1 MPIRCD
7 ACKITLTGPVP
18 YEQHV
23 AGRPHQ
29 LAQVQQSIYSIA
41 TQIRGLDLGNTQT
54 RRTRPQAT
62 RRPRGGAPAR
72 GGAPRSAAPLPRS
85 APAPAPPRP
94 PPQTNQPQDR
104 GRRDRADDD
113 RQTPEYLVDFGVI
126 SNENSGAIT
135 RDAEVQFT
143 HKQSGGRAGA
153 ESLQVSIRAVKTSRA
168 SSVQGFQ
175 VVKNT
180 YISPGRF
187 RVQIKFSPRNVRRGV
202 HVVRLCMDATGGG
215 QTTTKWHRLQAIVGV
230 PEDHEELKPIA
241 PFRRNKSPDKNDWHR
256 RKMLRGKPPVS
267 TPDFTKLGYYDLPD
281 EVRRQFNI
289 ENNRPGKAALEI
301 HLKSLLPTTLNINTY
316 AQYWT
321 TLLWHEELQAELD
334 LKMYDMERVSVQH
347 VSELDYSLV
356 VPGLSE
362 KRPSV
367 IVTDL
372 VAMKEPGS
380 SRNNLPHGG
389 YVTEVQQSSVI
400 LRMHESFPSV
410 ANQLWDVRFT
420 VNRLLLR
427 RMHDAINKAGPHA
440 RILFPQVSDKVSPS
454 TALGSSP
461 RLDRKVAANYEQS
474 LAVRQILGQAA
485 GDVPFVIFGP
495 PGTGK
500 TTALVE
506 AIHQVL
512 VTKPK
517 SRVLVCAPSNSATD
531 IIAMRLCK
539 MHNPNELLRLNAP
552 ARVVDSLPPDLR
564 RYSIVEDKKFKS
576 PPKHELVKFRVVVS
590 TCYYAS
596 IPRALGIE
604 NHFTHIFVDE
614 AGHATE
620 PEVMVA
626 VLQNAGP
633 KTNII
638 MCGDPMQLGPIVQS
652 KECAKLGLGKSFLD
666 RLMKLPLYSEQDPNE
681 RYPKIVKLLENYRS
695 HPAILRFPDVA
706 FYKNQLE
713 YKADPVITQSLVR
726 FSELPQSGFPIIFH
740 SICGHNSQEAKSPSY
755 FNIDEATLVKHYV
768 RALLSDRRHAL
779 KAQDIGVISPYRQ
792 QCIKIRQLL
801 KKERHEGV
809 DVKVTEDWQGQERR
823 VIIVSTVRSDPELPE
838 TSAAEFLGFVSN
850 WRRTNV
856 AFTRAQALLIV
867 IGHAATLEL
876 DPAWYF
882 FLHYVHASGG
892 WRGDD
897 SGYPPRL
904 NSNVFLGKPQPI
916 KNYEEFDDARWKAL
930 IKAAEAF

>member
-1 MPIRCD
+1 
-7 ACKITLTGPVP
+7 
-18 YEQHV
+18 
-23 AGRPHQ
+23 
-29 LAQVQQSIYSIA
+29 
-41 TQIRGLDLGNTQT
+41 
-54 RRTRPQAT
+54 
-62 RRPRGGAPAR
+62 
-72 GGAPRSAAPLPRS
+72 
-85 APAPAPPRP
+85 
-94 PPQTNQPQDR
+94 
-104 GRRDRADDD
+104 
-113 RQTPEYLVDFGVI
+113 
-126 SNENSGAIT
+126 
-135 RDAEVQFT
+135 
-143 HKQSGGRAGA
+143 
-153 ESLQVSIRAVKTSRA
+153 
-168 SSVQGFQ
+168 
-175 VVKNT
+175 
-180 YISPGRF
+180 
-187 RVQIKFSPRNVRRGV
+187 
-202 HVVRLCMDATGGG
+202 
-215 QTTTKWHRLQAIVGV
+215 
-230 PEDHEELKPIA
+230 
-241 PFRRNKSPDKNDWHR
+241 
-256 RKMLRGKPPVS
+256 
-267 TPDFTKLGYYDLPD
+267 
-281 EVRRQFNI
+281 
-289 ENNRPGKAALEI
+289 
-301 HLKSLLPTTLNINTY
+301 
-316 AQYWT
+316 
-321 TLLWHEELQAELD
+321 
-334 LKMYDMERVSVQH
+334 MYDMERVSVQH

-380 SRNNLPHGG
+380 SRNNLHGG

-495 PGTGK
+495 RRF
-500 TTALVE
+500 A
-506 AIHQVL
+506 
-512 VTKPK
+512 
-517 SRVLVCAPSNSATD
+517 SARS
-531 IIAMRLCK
+531 A
-539 MHNPNELLRLNAP
+539 A
-552 ARVVDSLPPDLR
+552 
-564 RYSIVEDKKFKS
+564 YSIVEDKKFKS

-633 KTNII
+633 KTNI

-666 RLMKLPLYSEQDPNE
+666 RLMKLPL
-681 RYPKIVKLLENYRS
+681 YPKIVKLLENYRS

-838 TSAAEFLGFVSN
+838 TSAAEFLGFVSKLASHKCCLHSSTGVTYCDWPCGN
-850 WRRTNV
+850 IGARSGLV
-856 AFTRAQALLIV
+856 FLPSLFTP
-867 IGHAATLEL
+867 LEE
-876 DPAWYF
+876 
-882 FLHYVHASGG
+882 S
-892 WRGDD
+892 DD